1 MSPAMIY
8 SDRMTMKEDS
18 FVNAM
23 TPYFSQHEVV
33 RETMKELFRL
43 FCCQKS
49 VWVKE
54 KSRYEMIVD
63 KTKITYEVVLALF
76 RRMRDGIV
84 PEQDPYPEEAELEQ
98 ARGRYRRYLATGER
112 HALMAELDGD
122 DEFATLTSVGSSK
135 RKAKRAHPD
144 SEGRTGQPPT
154 DTKTI

>member
-1 MSPAMIY
+1 MIY
-8 SDRMTMKEDS
+8 ADRMTMNEHS

-43 FCCQKS
+43 FCCQKF

-76 RRMRDGIV
+76 RRIRDGIV
-84 PEQDPYPEEAELEQ
+84 PDQDPYPEEAELER
-98 ARGRYRRYLATGER
+98 ARERYRRYLETGDR
-112 HALMAELDGD
+112 HPLMAED
-122 DEFATLTSVGSSK
+122 DEFATITSAGSSK
-135 RKAKRAHPD
+135 RKAKGAHPD
-144 SEGRTGQPPT
+144 SGGKKGRQNLA
-154 DTKTI
+154 TI